1 MPDDLTN
8 DFEGAVVSYDE
19 QLILAMQMLQ
29 DEVRSLQ
36 DEVRN
41 QSESRDALLKE
52 ISEKLSSID
61 STVAFAAENE
71 NHSARERERVR
82 RCNGADQRNKGRA
95 MI

>member
-19 QLILAMQMLQ
+19 QLVLAMQMLQ

-71 NHSARERERVR
+71 NHSARERERESTKMQWSR
-82 RCNGADQRNKGRA
+82 SKE
-95 MI
+95 

>member
-1 MPDDLTN
+1 
-8 DFEGAVVSYDE
+8 
-19 QLILAMQMLQ
+19 MQMLQ

-71 NHSARERERVR
+71 NHSAREGRESTKMQWSIK
-82 RCNGADQRNKGRA
+82 GIQRNKGRA

>member
-1 MPDDLTN
+1 VPDDLTN

-19 QLILAMQMLQ
+19 QLVLAMQMLQ

-71 NHSARERERVR
+71 NHSARERERESTKMQWSR
-82 RCNGADQRNKGRA
+82 SKE
-95 MI
+95 